1 MGCEDNKVAFLGHG
15 VGLELDEWPVLTA
28 GFEEILRPGMTLAIE
43 PKLFP
48 PGMGGIGLE
57 NTYLVT
63 EEGPEKITDFPDDLV
78 IIS

>member
-1 MGCEDNKVAFLGHG
+1 
-15 VGLELDEWPVLTA
+15 
-28 GFEEILRPGMTLAIE
+28 MTLAVE

-63 EEGPEKITDFPDDLV
+63 DEGPEKITDFPDDLV
-78 IIS
+78 VVS